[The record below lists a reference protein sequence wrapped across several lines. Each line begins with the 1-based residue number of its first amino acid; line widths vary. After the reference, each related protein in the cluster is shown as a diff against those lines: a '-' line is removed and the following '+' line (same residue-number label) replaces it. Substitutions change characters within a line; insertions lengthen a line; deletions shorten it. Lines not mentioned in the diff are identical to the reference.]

1 MKIYQS
7 CSPFLSP
14 YLLQV
19 FGDLDISEKTATCH
33 DCLCSRP
40 ERKNLPFYQK
50 HLKCCTFHPF
60 LPNYEVGAI
69 LASEDVG
76 YEAKEVVRQKI
87 QRREYALPL
96 GVFAPVSYQVAFNQ
110 REPADFGNKESFLC
124 PYFDRKKEQCGIWR
138 HRGSV
143 CTSYFCASD
152 RGAVGLEFW
161 ERLGDYLHVCEMV
174 LAQDCVVSMGLP
186 PDCIDGQLEYINCA
200 TGTPEEL
207 AINSMSVPL
216 HRSYWVDWSGDIEEY
231 YLSCCRYLK
240 NLSPREIGELLR
252 DEIHEIDEDLLQF
265 LADHWKP
272 V

>member
-124 PYFDRKKEQCGIWR
+124 PYFDRKKRAMWNLETSGFGLYVLFLCQR
-138 HRGSV
+138 PGS
-143 CTSYFCASD
+143 C
-152 RGAVGLEFW
+152 
-161 ERLGDYLHVCEMV
+161 RLGV
-174 LAQDCVVSMGLP
+174 LGALGRLP
-186 PDCIDGQLEYINCA
+186 ARL
-200 TGTPEEL
+200 
-207 AINSMSVPL
+207 
-216 HRSYWVDWSGDIEEY
+216 
-231 YLSCCRYLK
+231 
-240 NLSPREIGELLR
+240 
-252 DEIHEIDEDLLQF
+252 
-265 LADHWKP
+265 
-272 V
+272 